1 MFCSILYVQFCPIF
15 GTGNGEGKNIMY
27 DHSDRKEKNFFPI
40 YQKKTFV
47 AETSACTTRI
57 PGNAYHVASKQHP
70 PPPRSILARPF
81 SFDPRIHIHLF
92 CVPSSIPFVVHL
104 SCKAPPTT
112 SRIPLMLVRYIYF
125 ACDENYYVVVHQYR
139 TRKVWYIIIC

>member
-1 MFCSILYVQFCPIF
+1 MFCSILYVQFFPIF

-40 YQKKTFV
+40 HQKNFSGRDECVYDTY
-47 AETSACTTRI
+47 TRKCI
-57 PGNAYHVASKQHP
+57 PCCCERTANNILL
-70 PPPRSILARPF
+70 PPRSILARPF

-112 SRIPLMLVRYIYF
+112 SRIPLMLVRYVYF
-125 ACDENYYVVVHQYR
+125 ACDENYVVVHQYR
-139 TRKVWYIIIC
+139 TRKV